1 MAVAS
6 RVRLAAPMAAG
17 AEFTNVALRM
27 LMRAVLAAAA
37 LIAALIALA
46 IVLRLVGANSANSVV
61 HDIHVAA
68 NFFAGAFTSMF
79 TIHNGR
85 VSLLVNWG
93 IAACVF
99 LLAGAV
105 AARVIAWIAGA
116 TMIVGRRR
124 EP

>member
-1 MAVAS
+1 MAVSS
-6 RVRLAAPMAAG
+6 RVHLAGPVAVAAEVSNAAFRLM
-17 AEFTNVALRM
+17 V
-27 LMRAVLAAAA
+27 RAVLAAAG

-46 IVLRLVGANSANSVV
+46 IVLRLIGANPANSVV

-68 NFFAGAFTSMF
+68 NFFAGAFTTVF
-79 TIHNGR
+79 KIHNGR

-99 LLAGAV
+99 LAAGAIV
-105 AARVIAWIAGA
+105 ARIMALIARAAMGA
-116 TMIVGRRR
+116 GRRS